1 MFMLYNI
8 MQTVLVL
15 VIFIT
20 IKYGAWKVTEE
31 DRIPMFLHYMP
42 YICYK
47 CLSFWSLMALF
58 VACGLLCHLWITMAV
73 GGILTILDT
82 IAYIIHEKNNTISV
96 KDLDFP

>member
-1 MFMLYNI
+1 MFMLNNI

-82 IAYIIHEKNNTISV
+82 IAYMIHEKNNTI
-96 KDLDFP
+96 KI

>member
-82 IAYIIHEKNNTISV
+82 IAYMIHEKNNTIII
-96 KDLDFP
+96 